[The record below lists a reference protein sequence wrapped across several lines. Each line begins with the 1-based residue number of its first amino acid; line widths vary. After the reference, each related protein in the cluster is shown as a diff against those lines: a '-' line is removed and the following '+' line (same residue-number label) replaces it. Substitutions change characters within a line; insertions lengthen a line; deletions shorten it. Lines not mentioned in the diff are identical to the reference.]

1 MKKINKIILLTIL
14 LNAISIN
21 ASSLEA
27 DLEEQV
33 ELLGDLGYFYGY
45 SFGNMLKEG
54 KSADANI
61 DRLIQGLKDSVANL
75 PPNLSEQQ
83 REVIY
88 NEVRRRQ
95 ALAQAEMEENQ
106 VAQAAAVE
114 ALAASN
120 LEAGEAY
127 LAENAKRTE
136 VMSTASGLQYEILE
150 DTAGPNASA
159 NSTVVV
165 NYRGTFINGEVFD
178 QSGGTPVEF
187 GLQQVISGWTEGLQL
202 MSSGDKFRLHLHP
215 NLAYGAGSVG
225 QIPPNSVLVFDI
237 ELVEI
242 K

>member
-1 MKKINKIILLTIL
+1 M
-14 LNAISIN
+14 NAISIN

-61 DRLIQGLKDSVANL
+61 DRLIQGSKDSVANL
-75 PPNLSEQQ
+75 PPNPPEQQ

-120 LEAGEAY
+120 LETRSY
-127 LAENAKRTE
+127 LAENAKR
-136 VMSTASGLQYEILE
+136 Q
-150 DTAGPNASA
+150 
-159 NSTVVV
+159 
-165 NYRGTFINGEVFD
+165 
-178 QSGGTPVEF
+178 
-187 GLQQVISGWTEGLQL
+187 
-202 MSSGDKFRLHLHP
+202 K
-215 NLAYGAGSVG
+215 
-225 QIPPNSVLVFDI
+225 
-237 ELVEI
+237 
-242 K
+242 

>member
-1 MKKINKIILLTIL
+1 MKKIYKIIFLTIL

-106 VAQAAAVE
+106 TAQAAAVE

-136 VMSTASGLQYEILE
+136 VMSTASGLQYEI
-150 DTAGPNASA
+150 
-159 NSTVVV
+159 
-165 NYRGTFINGEVFD
+165 
-178 QSGGTPVEF
+178 
-187 GLQQVISGWTEGLQL
+187 
-202 MSSGDKFRLHLHP
+202 
-215 NLAYGAGSVG
+215 
-225 QIPPNSVLVFDI
+225 
-237 ELVEI
+237 
-242 K
+242 